1 MLLYFKYKKF
11 NKNKIAW
18 TNVLRFP
25 STLWQLSL
33 LFDRKIRIRFTTG
46 TYFWSESGTKIR
58 NTANKKMRSWASVK
72 ELNSVE
78 IFRHWSSMRGR
89 CSRRCPP
96 HSQPIETWLRTS
108 GWGQIQK
115 KSGRIR
121 SLSQSSSELQVRIPI
136 LDFLNQP

>member
-1 MLLYFKYKKF
+1 MFYDFLQLYDDFLFYLIVRSGSDLLPVPIFDPNLARKS
-11 NKNKIAW
+11 A
-18 TNVLRFP
+18 
-25 STLWQLSL
+25 TLLT
-33 LFDRKIRIRFTTG
+33 RK
-46 TYFWSESGTKIR
+46 WDHV
-58 NTANKKMRSWASVK
+58 WASVK

-78 IFRHWSSMRGR
+78 IFRHWSSMTGR

-96 HSQPIETWLRTS
+96 NSQPIETWLRTS